1 MIPFS
6 RHKVS
11 KSDIQSVVKVLKSQY
26 LTTGPQVPLF
36 ETELKKNTKA
46 KFVFA
51 CNSGSSALHLA
62 CMALNLKKND
72 IVWTTPNTYAASA
85 NCVLN
90 CGAKID
96 FVDIDK
102 NTWNICLENLEKKLK
117 IAKKRKKLPKAIIP
131 IHFGGL
137 PSEQVKI
144 KALSKKYKFKIIEDA
159 SHSLGAY
166 NHNEPVGS
174 CKWSDLT
181 VFSFHPVKII
191 TTGEGGAVTTNN
203 LAYANRIRLKRE
215 NGINHN
221 KKFFR
226 YSPYYPTYYEQIDT
240 GYNYRMSDISAA
252 LGMSQLKNLKKFV
265 KYRNYVAQIYK
276 SLLKNMPLKFQFV
289 LDRYVS
295 SYHLFVIQLDKKR
308 LKKNYNKI
316 FSFLRKK
323 GYFVNLHYKALH
335 LNPLYKKFGF
345 KKGQF
350 PISEKYSESALSIP
364 IYVGLNLKEI
374 KKIVKTLK
382 SIIENKR

>member
-11 KSDIQSVVKVLKSQY
+11 NSDVQSVVKVLRSNY

-36 ETELKKNTKA
+36 ENELKKITKA
-46 KFVFA
+46 KFAFA

-96 FVDIDK
+96 FVDIDS
-102 NTWNICLENLEKKLK
+102 NTWNISVENLEKKLK

-131 IHFGGL
+131 IHFAGQ

-144 KALSKKYKFKIIEDA
+144 KKLSEKYKFKIIEDA

-166 NHNEPVGS
+166 NNNEPVGS
-174 CKWSDLT
+174 CKWSDIT
-181 VFSFHPVKII
+181 VLSFHPVKII

-203 LAYANRIRLKRE
+203 SIYANRIKLKRE

-221 KKFFR
+221 KKLFK
-226 YSPYYPTYYEQIDT
+226 YSSYYPNYYEQIDT

-252 LGMSQLKNLKKFV
+252 LGRSQLKNLKKFV
-265 KYRNYVAQIYK
+265 KHRNYVAKIYK
-276 SLLKNMPLKFQFV
+276 SLFNKMPLKFQLV
-289 LDRYVS
+289 LNKYIS
-295 SYHLFVIQLDKKR
+295 SYHLFVIQFDKRR
-308 LKKNYNKI
+308 LKNNYSKI
-316 FSFLRKK
+316 FTYLRKQ

-350 PISEKYSESALSIP
+350 PVSEKYSETAISIP

-374 KKIVKTLK
+374 KKIVKTIK
-382 SIIENKR
+382 TIIED